1 MKVNIIRSKSE
12 KTIGIFYNKY
22 YHQITCTLD
31 DTDVAHVKILD
42 LTDIVCELVSKDVI
56 AHSIGTLLYTDGGAI
71 QVQGMAVDAVE
82 TTSNDLKAIIQHIE
96 TGAKLVETSSFEK
109 PKKPEAESELEPAEF
124 KPATEHPVEDSTA
137 EVKEEEEPE
146 KIVDA

>member
-1 MKVNIIRSKSE
+1 MKENIIRSKSE

-42 LTDIVCELVSKDVI
+42 LTDIVAELVSKDVI

-96 TGAKLVETSSFEK
+96 TGAKLVETFSFEK
-109 PKKPEAESELEPAEF
+109 PTELVEPQ
-124 KPATEHPVEDSTA
+124 T
-137 EVKEEEEPE
+137 EEEHGKAVESNTIKGD
-146 KIVDA
+146 KIGAGTMHA

>member
-56 AHSIGTLLYTDGGAI
+56 AHRVGTLLYTDGGAI

-96 TGAKLVETSSFEK
+96 TGAKLVETFSFEK
-109 PKKPEAESELEPAEF
+109 PKKPESELEPAEF